1 MLDARS
7 EIVMMN
13 VHKLRA
19 LIIAHNILKKRRK
32 QRTKRN
38 CWVRP
43 WVQRRQELGA
53 CSTLTRELHIEDA
66 QQFRN
71 FVRMNATQ
79 VQNIIETIGPRIVKK
94 DTKLRRAISVYER
107 ILVTLRFLAS
117 GW

>member
-1 MLDARS
+1 MD
-7 EIVMMN
+7 VQ
-13 VHKLRA
+13 KLRA
-19 LIIAHNILKKRRK
+19 LIIAHNIFKKRRK
-32 QRTKRN
+32 QRRKRN

-43 WVQRRQELGA
+43 WVQRRQQLGA

-79 VQNIIETIGPRIVKK
+79 VQFIIETIRPVIAKQ
-94 DTKLRRAISVYER
+94 DTKFRRAVSVYER
-107 ILVTLRFLAS
+107 VMVTLRFLAS